1 MAGTVSSLG
10 TLANG
15 SSSVLNADLI
25 DKLKSAETSARV
37 TPITKQI
44 TTITNQKSA
53 LSSLIVSLSS
63 VKTAAM
69 DLSDEGSYLKR
80 SATSSDS
87 SVSISAGSGTQT
99 QTAAIK
105 VNQLAQNHVMQSTGF
120 SSTSASVSSTATTLN
135 LNINSTNYS
144 IDVPIGT
151 TLEQL
156 AQKINDATNGVISA
170 STLNTGVGTNPYQLI
185 LKAKNSGEQNTI
197 SVTEGSGLSL
207 GLSNTY
213 TGSTAVQASTFTL
226 GGADTLTI
234 NGKSITGTIS
244 GTSSTTNAQ
253 SLADLINNTD
263 GVGVHATIDTSG
275 KLILS
280 SNTGSAVTVALGGSA
295 STITGLSD
303 TTIAAG
309 GTIQNPQ
316 NAQFTY
322 NGISMER
329 TTNSITDLITGA
341 TITLNSKSTAT
352 ANLSITQNTSGI
364 PDLVNTFI
372 SAFNSTSSKLKDLT
386 AYDTATKTAGTLQ
399 GVAEVSSIYSSLTSI
414 LTKTTSDGKSL
425 MDYGFELDKNGNLSV
440 DSSVL
445 SSKLASD
452 PAALEKLFRGD
463 STIKNA
469 KYTAPMAADTT
480 TNTTTGIGD
489 ITINGVAIASV
500 TTSTSNTAEQ
510 NAQLFVVAINKATE
524 SSGVKA
530 YTDGSGKLILES
542 TSGNNINLATNLAAA
557 LASGLS
563 SSSSVASPIYS
574 SLVGTSVTTSTNG
587 IFKQLNT
594 SLAGLL
600 TGTNATLTLL
610 DSSYQDQLDSRNTEK
625 TNVTDEINTKYELMA
640 NQFAQYNSIIS
651 KFQQSF
657 SSLQSMINSASSS
670 N

>member
-105 VNQLAQNHVMQSTGF
+105 VNQLAQNHVMQSSGF
-120 SSTSASVSSTATTLN
+120 SSLSSSVSSTATTLN
-135 LNINSTNYS
+135 LSINSTNYK
-144 IDVPIGT
+144 IDIAAGT

-156 AQKINDATNGVISA
+156 TQKINDATNGAISA
-170 STLNTGVGTNPYQLI
+170 STLNTGVGANPYQLI
-185 LKAKNSGEQNTI
+185 LKAKNSGEKNTI
-197 SVTEGSGLSL
+197 SVTEGAGLSL

-372 SAFNSTSSKLKDLT
+372 SAFNSASSKLKDLT
-386 AYDTATKTAGTLQ
+386 AYDTATKKAGTLQ
-399 GVAEVSSIYSSLTSI
+399 GVAEVSTIYSSLTSI

-425 MDYGFELDKNGNLSV
+425 MDYGFELDKNGSLSV
-440 DSSVL
+440 NSTTL
-445 SSKLASD
+445 SDKLSKD
-452 PAALEKLFRGD
+452 PSALEKLFRGS
-463 STIKNA
+463 STITNA
-469 KYTAPMAADTT
+469 KYTSLMAATDTAVT
-480 TNTTTGIGD
+480 TLAGD
-489 ITINGVAIASV
+489 ITINGFSVGSV
-500 TTSTSNTAEQ
+500 TTSASNTAEQ
-510 NAQLFVVAINKATE
+510 NAQLFVTAINKIKDN
-524 SSGVKA
+524 SGVKA

-542 TSGNNINLATNLAAA
+542 TTGGNIKLATTASAA

-563 SSSSVASPIYS
+563 SSSSAASPIYS
-574 SLVGTSVTTSTNG
+574 NLVAMSKTTTVEGT
-587 IFKQLNT
+587 FKQLNT
-594 SLAGLL
+594 SLATLL
-600 TGTNATLTLL
+600 TGSNATLTLL
-610 DSSYQDQLDSRNTEK
+610 DTSYQSQLDSRNEEK
-625 TNVTDEINTKYELMA
+625 TNVTNDIATKYELMA

-657 SSLQSMINSASSS
+657 SSLQSMINSAS
-670 N
+670 NGN